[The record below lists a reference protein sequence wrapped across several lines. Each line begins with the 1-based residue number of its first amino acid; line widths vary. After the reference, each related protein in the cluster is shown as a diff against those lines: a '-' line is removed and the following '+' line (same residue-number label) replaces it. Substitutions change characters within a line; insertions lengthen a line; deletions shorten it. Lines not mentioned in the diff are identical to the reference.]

1 MLAYSL
7 HCPSPDSRTAT
18 PTPSEPDS
26 VPAVHVTADP
36 TTSQNNSD
44 GQNFAKRIVA
54 EILDR
59 SVIKYR
65 NSLVPEDKEE
75 GEREGEGEGEGEG
88 VKEGGGDADRQKKN
102 YINYDIA
109 QTVLVSSR
117 DAWRGDHAEEE
128 EEREGSRTPTGELDR
143 FTDRHY
149 MYMYYSYMCNV

>member
-1 MLAYSL
+1 MLAHSL

-36 TTSQNNSD
+36 TTSQNSSD

-59 SVIKYR
+59 SVIKYC

-75 GEREGEGEGEGEG
+75 GEREGEREGA
-88 VKEGGGDADRQKKN
+88 KEGGGDADRQKKN

-117 DAWRGDHAEEE
+117 DAGRGEEE
-128 EEREGSRTPTGELDR
+128 EDINFVCSIVHVHYVLSLLISLLGS
-143 FTDRHY
+143 HK
-149 MYMYYSYMCNV
+149 

>member
-1 MLAYSL
+1 MLAHSL

-36 TTSQNNSD
+36 TPSQNSSD

-75 GEREGEGEGEGEG
+75 GEKDGEKEGEREREGEGGGE
-88 VKEGGGDADRQKKN
+88 ADRQKKN

-117 DAWRGDHAEEE
+117 DAGRGDRAEEE

-143 FTDRHY
+143 FTDSHY
-149 MYMYYSYMCNV
+149 LYMCYV